1 MQNFAFYETVQRL
14 ATIKGVTIKQM
25 EKDLG
30 LAPSHANKWKKSLP
44 SFKYLLMLADYF
56 GVSVDY
62 LTGREEYRSEKETEL
77 LAMFRKMSEA
87 HQTDLLRIA
96 ELYADMDK
104 PISKESEIL

>member
-62 LTGREEYRSEKETEL
+62 LVGREESISKNETEL
-77 LAMFRKMSEA
+77 LAMFRKMSA
-87 HQTDLLRIA
+87 DHQRDLLRIA
-96 ELYADMDK
+96 ESFAEIDR
-104 PISKESEIL
+104 PIAKEGKIS